1 VEPEKKTADFAQ
13 LRPER
18 QCAIASSPFLTS
30 GGTAQCR
37 YERLRDHMLTEPADR
52 PRTSPAQ
59 FDLRR
64 FQRYGLLGLVDGAAR
79 RRGCGNGPDAAFDV
93 QLIALEAEDARDRWA
108 RLFDLLAR
116 AVSGSRGGDD
126 ATGGTVCQGLDGLAG
141 EGTDDPEPARRH
153 YGLR

>member
-1 VEPEKKTADFAQ
+1 
-13 LRPER
+13 
-18 QCAIASSPFLTS
+18 
-30 GGTAQCR
+30 
-37 YERLRDHMLTEPADR
+37 MLTDPADR
-52 PRTSPAQ
+52 TRTSPAQ

-64 FQRYGLLGLVDGAAR
+64 FQRYGLLGLVDGTPW
-79 RRGCGNGPDAAFDV
+79 RRGCGDGPHAAFEV
-93 QLIALEAEDARDRWA
+93 QLIAMEAEDAQERWA

-126 ATGGTVCQGLDGLAG
+126 AADGTVCQGLDGLAG

>member
-1 VEPEKKTADFAQ
+1 VRPEKKTADSAQ
-13 LRPER
+13 LRSER
-18 QCAIASSPFLTS
+18 RCARASSPFLTA
-30 GGTAQCR
+30 GGTAQGR
-37 YERLRDHMLTEPADR
+37 YERLRDDMLTEPAER

-64 FQRYGLLGLVDGAAR
+64 FHRYGLLGLVDGTPL
-79 RRGCGNGPDAAFDV
+79 RRGCGDGTAFDV
-93 QLIALEAEDARDRWA
+93 QLIAMETEDAQDRWA
-108 RLFDLLAR
+108 RLFDLLAG

-126 ATGGTVCQGLDGLAG
+126 AAGGTVCQGLDGLAG

>member
-1 VEPEKKTADFAQ
+1 MDAN
-13 LRPER
+13 
-18 QCAIASSPFLTS
+18 PFLSS
-30 GGTAQCR
+30 GGMAQCR
-37 YERLRDHMLTEPADR
+37 YERLRDYMLTEPADR
-52 PRTSPAQ
+52 PRTSPAL

-64 FQRYGLLGLVDGAAR
+64 FQRYGLLGLVDGTPLR
-79 RRGCGNGPDAAFDV
+79 RSCGGGTRAAFDV
-93 QLIALEAEDARDRWA
+93 QLIAMEAEDAQDRWA

-126 ATGGTVCQGLDGLAG
+126 AAGGAVCQGLDGLAG